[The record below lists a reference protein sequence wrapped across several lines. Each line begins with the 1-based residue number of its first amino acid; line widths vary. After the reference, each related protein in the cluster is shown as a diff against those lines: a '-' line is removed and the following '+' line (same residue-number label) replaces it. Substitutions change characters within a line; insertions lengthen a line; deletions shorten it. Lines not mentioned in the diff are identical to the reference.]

1 MAAALLIAVGAG
13 AAALFA
19 GLSMALGAFIAGLLL
34 AETEYRRA
42 VEAVIE
48 PFKGLLLGAFF
59 LLVGLAID
67 FEVLA
72 QSPLPLLAAGAA
84 LILGKAALMYPLA
97 RLMRVTHSA
106 AFEAALLLG
115 PGGEFA
121 FVILGSAAAAGV
133 LSPSLTARRW
143 SSYP

>member
-1 MAAALLIAVGAG
+1 MRLVAGANSSDLFMAAALLIAVGAG

-59 LLVGLAID
+59 LLVGLGID
-67 FEVLA
+67 LEALRKTRCRS
-72 QSPLPLLAAGAA
+72 SPPA
-84 LILGKAALMYPLA
+84 P
-97 RLMRVTHSA
+97 R
-106 AFEAALLLG
+106 
-115 PGGEFA
+115 
-121 FVILGSAAAAGV
+121 
-133 LSPSLTARRW
+133 
-143 SSYP
+143 